1 MRRPG
6 AYMTPE
12 ALRVPR
18 ELRGIRV
25 GLAAYVSFVI
35 ALWGASTALAL
46 WAPIGLAAHAT
57 WNWPL
62 LAALVVGI
70 AVLER
75 QRTELFGPNQLSLS
89 SVGIFVS
96 AILVGPGPTGVVAF
110 AGVLLG
116 PSVQIARR
124 PWYKRLFNAAVYAL
138 VGVCASAVFHTLA
151 GDASASR
158 VVEQLPA
165 AITAT
170 IADFVLNTVLVV
182 VVIAIDSR
190 RSLRAVWNEKFS
202 WWFPHHLAQG
212 VSAYAT
218 AMGYLALGPAGA
230 AVFFLPVGML
240 WFGVKQYTDRTRS
253 DAEELQHA
261 NLALARNEERFRS
274 LVQNAPGLIAVL
286 NPDGSLQYL
295 NPTEVLAAAGPHDG
309 DASGFAAIVHPDDRP
324 RLQAAIDRVVNNR
337 ADDPPIE
344 LKITSTG
351 GDWRDYEVAITN
363 LIDNASVRGI
373 VINARDVTERIELES
388 QLRYEAFHDPLTA
401 LPNRALFMDRLR
413 IALHESAD
421 ARHRVALLFLDL
433 DRFKVVNDSLG
444 HNVGDELLVALAGRL
459 AETARDDAT
468 VARFGGDEFVLMMP
482 EVHRDGEATDLARR
496 ILDSLR
502 HPVKLLGHNTS
513 VTASL
518 AAARASGMR
527 SSWPGWISSSPSS
540 AFAPRSS
547 PSSTAWR
554 FAISASTSPGSTT

>member
-12 ALRVPR
+12 VLRVPR

-46 WAPIGLAAHAT
+46 WAPIGLSAYAT

-62 LAALVVGI
+62 LAALLIGI

-75 QRTELFGPNQLSLS
+75 QRTDLFGPNQLSLS

-116 PSVQIARR
+116 PS
-124 PWYKRLFNAAVYAL
+124 PWYKRLFNAAVYAF

-165 AITAT
+165 AIAAT

-240 WFGVKQYTDRTRS
+240 WLGVKQYTARTHS

-295 NPTEVLAAAGPHDG
+295 SPTEVLTAAEPHDG
-309 DASGFAAIVHPDDRP
+309 NSSDFAALVHPDDRP
-324 RLQAAIDRVVNNR
+324 RLQEAIEGVVDNR
-337 ADDPPIE
+337 ADDAPIE
-344 LKITSTG
+344 LKIVSTG
-351 GDWRDYEVAITN
+351 GDWRDYEVAIAN

-373 VINARDVTERIELES
+373 VINARDITERIELES

-413 IALHESAD
+413 IARRTASRCGR
-421 ARHRVALLFLDL
+421 ARPPARRRAHAPACTRLPPC
-433 DRFKVVNDSLG
+433 G
-444 HNVGDELLVALAGRL
+444 LVAIAHRAAERPGR
-459 AETARDDAT
+459 
-468 VARFGGDEFVLMMP
+468 
-482 EVHRDGEATDLARR
+482 RR
-496 ILDSLR
+496 R
-502 HPVKLLGHNTS
+502 GRRG
-513 VTASL
+513 
-518 AAARASGMR
+518 AAR
-527 SSWPGWISSSPSS
+527 W
-540 AFAPRSS
+540 
-547 PSSTAWR
+547 
-554 FAISASTSPGSTT
+554 